1 MRNLALR
8 SPGSPVGGQVT
19 TLERRV
25 YWDGTTWLPARGPG
39 EFETV
44 WQRAA
49 VAPDVP
55 SLLMLKVF

>member
-1 MRNLALR
+1 M
-8 SPGSPVGGQVT
+8 GGQVT
-19 TLERRV
+19 TSGRWV